1 MQTKIREIIFL
12 GPFSFICWLLYSKS
26 AIVKQNADNT
36 PGSYSLHNVYPTPT
50 RDSALLNACHMQISE
65 PILIPLTVLVL
76 FAGCFPYSSDRQTER
91 KSKQLITP

>member
-1 MQTKIREIIFL
+1 
-12 GPFSFICWLLYSKS
+12 LLVAYSKS
-26 AIVKQNADNT
+26 AIVKQNADHI